1 MELAGDGRLGG
12 AGKMGEKEREGETD
26 RGREGERGRGRG
38 REGREHGRGL
48 KKIFSVM
55 STRAQA
61 GMLDY
66 IYMPSLLDNSIC
78 PIFETISGGGAKVL
92 GFRV

>member
-48 KKIFSVM
+48 KNIFSVM
-55 STRAQA
+55 STRAPA

-66 IYMPSLLDNSIC
+66 IYMP
-78 PIFETISGGGAKVL
+78 
-92 GFRV
+92 RR